1 MFSSSQKDAIM
12 AHARSN
18 SLAYLLFHAIAF
30 EQKVFSKFHAS
41 KSLRETCEYHWLVV
55 AEAVGAVTQLYV
67 VTPADVCRQ

>member
-1 MFSSSQKDAIM
+1 M

-30 EQKVFSKFHAS
+30 VFSKFHAS

-55 AEAVGAVTQLYV
+55 AEAVGAVRQLYV